1 MQLIASILL
10 IVIGVGLGLFVD
22 AGDMRIFGWVVAA
35 VGVLGLVVRVLVARR
50 IEGGDPRRPR

>member
-1 MQLIASILL
+1 MQLVASVLL

-35 VGVLGLVVRVLVARR
+35 VGALGLAIRWTLPRGSDGRA
-50 IEGGDPRRPR
+50 PRRPR